1 MMTSPRNI
9 SPILDGFTLGQMLS
23 RSSTAVCYH
32 ATQNHTGQHFVVKI
46 IPLPASAQQLDS
58 LLMSG
63 SFTSPSEVNTYFKE
77 QAKDVLRNVQVLRHL
92 ATVGGFVDYDC
103 VQVVPS
109 ADGKGYEVYLLSPMR
124 QTLPQLLQ
132 REDLTHG
139 DVVNLALDLC
149 AALTVSRR
157 SGYCC
162 VNLKPGNVF
171 HHGKHH
177 HIGDLGFL
185 PLYEI
190 GRIPLPEQYR
200 SSYSPPELMDGTNPM
215 NDTADV
221 YALGLILYQ
230 AFNGGILPG
239 NDAVFGRLLLPP
251 KYADYEM
258 AEIILRACAPD
269 PSIRWQGP
277 EQMGLALM
285 RYTQRNGMRSDPVV
299 PSIVRELSQKSEE
312 EPFLPE
318 KKTPFV
324 PETAIDEEIDWPTLP
339 VRRRERRPA
348 PKLRMPVIKLRK
360 PTAQKRSRSRSKLSI
375 GWIAIGILGV
385 VLILELVLMLWLFR

>member
-1 MMTSPRNI
+1 MTAPQII
-9 SPILDGFTLGQMLS
+9 SPILDGFTLGQLLS
-23 RSSTAVCYH
+23 QHSNARCYRV
-32 ATQNHTGQHFVVKI
+32 TQNYSGKPFVLKI
-46 IPLPASAQQLDS
+46 ISLPASTAQLDT
-58 LLMSG
+58 LLMTG
-63 SFTSPSEVNTYFKE
+63 SFSGPAEVNAYYKE
-77 QAKDVLRNVQVLRHL
+77 QARDVLRNVQVLRHM

-124 QTLPQLLQ
+124 QALPQLLQ
-132 REDLTHG
+132 RDDLSQM
-139 DVVNLALDLC
+139 DVVNMALDLC
-149 AALTVSRR
+149 AALTVCRR
-157 SGYCC
+157 SGYCYT
-162 VNLKPGNVF
+162 NLKPGNIF
-171 HHGKHH
+171 RHGAHY

-200 SSYSPPELMDGTNPM
+200 NSYTPPELMDGTVPANG
-215 NDTADV
+215 TADV

-230 AFNGGILPG
+230 AYNGGILPG

-285 RYTQRNGMRSDPVV
+285 RYTQRNGMRNEPII
-299 PSIVRELSQKSEE
+299 PTILQELAKKDQVEE
-312 EPFLPE
+312 FLPE
-318 KKTPFV
+318 EPAEEDDLAVTWDEDFTPRFSS
-324 PETAIDEEIDWPTLP
+324 
-339 VRRRERRPA
+339 RERR
-348 PKLRMPVIKLRK
+348 KQRVKWSWPVRK
-360 PTAQKRSRSRSKLSI
+360 SGGSRKRKISKA
-375 GWIAIGILGV
+375 WIAIAVLGA
-385 VLILELVLMLWLFR
+385 VLVLELIISIWLFK

>member
-1 MMTSPRNI
+1 MSEPRHI
-9 SPILDGFTLGQMLS
+9 SPILDGFTLGQLLS
-23 RSSTAVCYH
+23 RSSTAACYQ
-32 ATQNHTGQHFVVKI
+32 ATQNHTGLRFVVKI
-46 IPLPASAQQLDS
+46 ISLPASTQQLDS

-63 SFTSPSEVNTYFKE
+63 TFAGPTEVNAHFKE

-109 ADGKGYEVYLLSPMR
+109 ADGKGYEVYLLSPLR
-124 QTLPQLLQ
+124 QTLPQQLQ
-132 REDLTHG
+132 REDLTQM

-149 AALTVSRR
+149 AALTVCRR
-157 SGYCC
+157 SGYCYT
-162 VNLKPGNVF
+162 NLKPGNVF
-171 HHGKHH
+171 RHGAHY

-200 SSYSPPELMDGTNPM
+200 SSYSPPELMDGSQPI

-230 AFNGGILPG
+230 AYNGGALPG
-239 NDAVFGRLLLPP
+239 NDAVFGRLILPP

-269 PSIRWQGP
+269 PSIRWQSP

-299 PSIVRELSQKSEE
+299 PPIMRELMQKVEP

-318 KKTPFV
+318 EPMPRDQEEEFTEA
-324 PETAIDEEIDWPTLP
+324 ETAPLLP
-339 VRRRERRPA
+339 VRRKERKAA
-348 PKLRMPVIKLRK
+348 PKWKKPTLIIRK
-360 PTAQKRSRSRSKLSI
+360 PTSRERKPSRSKFSK
-375 GWIAIGILGV
+375 GWIAIGILGGI
-385 VLILELVLMLWLFR
+385 LFLELVLMLMLFR

>member
-1 MMTSPRNI
+1 MSAPRKI
-9 SPILDGFTLGQMLS
+9 SPIMDGFTLGQLLS
-23 RSSTAVCYH
+23 RSSTATCYQ
-32 ATQNHTGQHFVVKI
+32 ATQNHTGQRYVVKI
-46 IPLPASAQQLDS
+46 ISLPASTQQLDA

-63 SFTSPSEVNTYFKE
+63 TFAGPSEVNAHFKE
-77 QAKDVLRNVQVLRHL
+77 QARDVLRNVQVLRHL

-109 ADGKGYEVYLLSPMR
+109 ADGKGYEVYLLSPLR
-124 QTLPQLLQ
+124 QTLPQQLQ
-132 REDLTHG
+132 REDLTQG

-149 AALTVSRR
+149 AALTVCRR

-171 HHGKHH
+171 HHGKHY

-185 PLYEI
+185 PLYEM

-200 SSYSPPELMDGTNPM
+200 SSYSPPELMDGTRPI

-230 AFNGGILPG
+230 AYNGGILPG

-285 RYTQRNGMRSDPVV
+285 RYTQRNGMRNEPVV
-299 PSIVRELSQKSEE
+299 PPILRELEKKAEE
-312 EPFLPE
+312 EPFLPDE
-318 KKTPFV
+318 A
-324 PETAIDEEIDWPTLP
+324 TALPP
-339 VRRRERRPA
+339 VRRRERKPA
-348 PKLRMPVIKLRK
+348 PRRKLPALKLRK
-360 PTAQKRSRSRSKLSI
+360 RAPKAKKQTRYRLSKA
-375 GWIAIGILGV
+375 WIAIGLLGV
-385 VLILELVLMLWLFR
+385 ILMLELVLMLWLFR

>member
-1 MMTSPRNI
+1 MATPRSI
-9 SPILDGFTLGQMLS
+9 SPLLDGFSLGKLLS
-23 RSSTAVCYH
+23 QSDTAMCYL
-32 ATQNHTGQHFVVKI
+32 ATQNLTHKLYIVKI
-46 IPLPASAQQLDS
+46 IALPASPQQLDN
-58 LLMSG
+58 LV
-63 SFTSPSEVNTYFKE
+63 TSEGFGGPAEINAYFKE
-77 QAKDVLRNVQVLRHL
+77 QAKDILRNVQVLRHM
-92 ATVGGFVDYDC
+92 ATVGGFLDYDC

-109 ADGKGYEVYLLSPMR
+109 ENDKGYEVYLLSPLR

-132 REDLTHG
+132 REDLTHA

-149 AALTVSRR
+149 AALTVCRR
-157 SGYCC
+157 SGYCYA
-162 VNLKPGNVF
+162 NLKPGNVF
-171 HHGKHH
+171 RQGKHY

-190 GRIPLPEQYR
+190 GRIPLPEHYR
-200 SSYSPPELMDGTNPM
+200 SSYSPPELMDGTRPV

-269 PSIRWQGP
+269 SSIRWQGP

-285 RYTQRNGMRSDPVV
+285 RYAQRNGMRNEPVI
-299 PSIVRELSQKSEE
+299 PPILRELAQTNEV

-318 KKTPFV
+318 EDLSA
-324 PETAIDEEIDWPTLP
+324 ETHIDTWDEDTQLP
-339 VRRRERRPA
+339 VRRRQ
-348 PKLRMPVIKLRK
+348 RK
-360 PTAQKRSRSRSKLSI
+360 PARKRKLPSLKLHRSTSEKRQQCRGKLSI
-375 GWIAIGILGV
+375 AWIAIGVLGI
-385 VLILELVLMLWLFR
+385 VLLLELVLMFWLFR

>member
-1 MMTSPRNI
+1 MSAPRNI
-9 SPILDGFTLGQMLS
+9 SPILDGFTLGAMLS
-23 RSSTAVCYH
+23 SSNSAACYL
-32 ATQNHTGQHFVVKI
+32 ATQNHTGLRFALKI
-46 IPLPASAQQLDS
+46 ISLPASTQQLDS

-63 SFTSPSEVNTYFKE
+63 RFTSPSEVTAYFKE
-77 QAKDVLRNVQVLRHL
+77 QARDVLRNVQVLRHM

-109 ADGKGYEVYLLSPMR
+109 ADGKGYEVYMLCPLR
-124 QTLPQLLQ
+124 QTLPQLLL
-132 REDLTHG
+132 REDLSQS
-139 DVVNLALDLC
+139 DVLNLALDLC
-149 AALTVSRR
+149 AALTVCRR
-157 SGYCC
+157 SGYCYI
-162 VNLKPGNVF
+162 NLKPGNVF
-171 HHGKHH
+171 RHGAHY

-190 GRIPLPEQYR
+190 GRIPLPEQYC
-200 SSYSPPELMDGTNPM
+200 SSYTPPELMDGTCPV

-230 AFNGGILPG
+230 AYNGGVLPG

-269 PSIRWQGP
+269 PGIRWQSP

-285 RYTQRNGMRSDPVV
+285 RYTQRNGMRSEPVV
-299 PSIVRELSQKSEE
+299 PPILRELEE
-312 EPFLPE
+312 KMRSAAAETESLASAPE
-318 KKTPFV
+318 
-324 PETAIDEEIDWPTLP
+324 AEEADALSMLS

-348 PKLRMPVIKLRK
+348 PRRRFPLLNFRR
-360 PTAQKRSRSRSKLSI
+360 TAAAKRQRPPRRFSL
-375 GWIAIGILGV
+375 GWIAIGLLGGIL
-385 VLILELVLMLWLFR
+385 LLELVLMLWLFR